1 MKQAEREF
9 FGSESVQK
17 KHERNIFIGNSFEAK
32 ICVHYGTMSGD
43 WDGFNNGTIVL
54 YGYSGTT
61 RSSNFKASIAKQ
73 DKYNTI
79 NLKKQQLLSKMF

>member
-1 MKQAEREF
+1 
-9 FGSESVQK
+9 
-17 KHERNIFIGNSFEAK
+17 
-32 ICVHYGTMSGD
+32 MSGD

-79 NLKKQQLLSKMF
+79 NLKKKKLLSKMF